1 MANTTL
7 TKAVRT
13 LIAAATSNA
22 AGATTLGT
30 PVDLRSAL
38 GGLLTIKTTNSGTL
52 GVQATVSILTAHNTG
67 SSPTAA
73 VAGTDWKT
81 LYQVGTGLVSG
92 TVNEWSYRVPEGV
105 MHVNVVVTGNT
116 TNAVTCEAFLS
127 EVSSA
132 ASA

>member
-1 MANTTL
+1 MPTTTL

-13 LIAAATSNA
+13 IIAAGTSNA
-22 AGATTLGT
+22 AAGTTLGT
-30 PVDLRSAL
+30 PVDMRTAL
-38 GGLLTIKTTNSGTL
+38 GGLLTIKTTNAGTL
-52 GVQATVSILTAHNTG
+52 GVQAVVSILAAHNTG

-81 LYQVGTGLVSG
+81 LYQVGTGTVSG
-92 TVNEWSYRVPEGV
+92 TVNEWSYRVPDGV
-105 MHVNVVVTGNT
+105 MHLNVAVTGNT

>member
-1 MANTTL
+1 MTTTTL

-13 LIAAATSNA
+13 IIAASTTNTATS
-22 AGATTLGT
+22 TTLGT
-30 PVDLRSAL
+30 PVDLRTAV
-38 GGLLTIKTTNSGTL
+38 GGLLTIKTSNSGTL
-52 GVQATVSILTAHNTG
+52 GAQAVISILAAHNTG
-67 SSPTAA
+67 TSPTAA

-92 TVNEWSYRVPEGV
+92 TVNEWSYRVPDGV
-105 MHVNVVVTGNT
+105 MHVNVAVTGNT
-116 TNAVTCEAFLS
+116 TNSVVCEAFLS

>member
-1 MANTTL
+1 MATTTL

-13 LIAAATSNA
+13 IIAAGTSNA
-22 AGATTLGT
+22 AAGTTLGT
-30 PVDLRSAL
+30 PVDMRTAL
-38 GGLLTIKTTNSGTL
+38 GGLLTIKTTNGGTL
-52 GVQATVSILTAHNTG
+52 GAQAVISILAAHNTG

-81 LYQVGTGLVSG
+81 IYQVGTGLVSG
-92 TVNEWSYRVPEGV
+92 TVNEWSYRVPDGV
-105 MHVNVVVTGNT
+105 MHLNVAVTGNT

-132 ASA
+132 ASV

>member
-13 LIAAATSNA
+13 IIATGTSNA
-22 AGATTLGT
+22 ATGTTLGT
-30 PVDLRSAL
+30 PVDMRTAL
-38 GGLLTIKTTNSGTL
+38 GGLLTIKTTNGGTL
-52 GVQATVSILTAHNTG
+52 GVQATVSILAAHNTG
-67 SSPTAA
+67 STPAAA

-81 LYQVGTGLVSG
+81 LYQIGTGVTSG
-92 TVNEWSYRVPEGV
+92 TTNEWSYRVPEGV
-105 MHVNVVVTGNT
+105 MHVNVVVSGNT
-116 TNAVTCEAFLS
+116 TNAVTCEAILS

>member
-1 MANTTL
+1 MTTTTL

-22 AGATTLGT
+22 AGATLLGT

-38 GGLLTIKTTNSGTL
+38 GGLLTIKTSNSGTL
-52 GVQATVSILTAHNTG
+52 GAQAVVSILAAHNTG
-67 SSPTAA
+67 TSPTAA

-105 MHVNVVVTGNT
+105 MHVNVVITGNT
-116 TNAVTCEAFLS
+116 TNAVTCEALLS

>member
-1 MANTTL
+1 MATTTL

-13 LIAAATSNA
+13 IIPAGTSNA
-22 AGATTLGT
+22 AAGTTLGT
-30 PVDLRSAL
+30 PVDMRAAL
-38 GGLLTIKTTNSGTL
+38 GGLLTIKTNNAGTL
-52 GVQATVSILTAHNTG
+52 GAQAVVSILAAHDAG
-67 SSPTAA
+67 LSPTAA
-73 VAGTDWKT
+73 IAGTDWKT
-81 LYQVGTGLVSG
+81 IYQVGTGVVNA

-105 MHVNVVVTGNT
+105 MHLNVAVTGNT